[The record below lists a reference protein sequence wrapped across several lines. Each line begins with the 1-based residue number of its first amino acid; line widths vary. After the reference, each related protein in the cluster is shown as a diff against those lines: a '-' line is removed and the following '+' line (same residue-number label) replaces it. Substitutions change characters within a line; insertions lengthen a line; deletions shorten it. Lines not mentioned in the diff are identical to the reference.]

1 MGLFDWLRK
10 LETPAAVDLVSP
22 QLVRDATEFLIRQ
35 TDPKLAL
42 CARPH
47 ERLAPCVES
56 TIRHIIASVKQM
68 PAPCDASPEHWHASP
83 ELAAFFVSADELATA
98 FSRSEALQALFE
110 QNPVLDEAYAVLGT
124 TLIERKGLGMAMEGE
139 MLRRDVVQTSVSFSN
154 PRVHIVAPDIE
165 GLGRTVAWRMFEE
178 IAMVALERIDAL
190 REERKSLAD
199 DRTLLQ
205 TRLQMLH
212 GHGTGFDVH
221 EGGHD
226 GESLKALLEEN
237 TRALAASGAGA
248 DALEHELEVVRG
260 VLEQSESLVSI
271 TPRVMRLTPMNLLV
285 EGESS
290 EPLRE
295 IRFAC
300 ARAERI
306 RPVTRAALQVRFPRS
321 AMRKVTMSFAE
332 ASRLPI

>member
-10 LETPAAVDLVSP
+10 QEGPAPAETVSP
-22 QLVRDATEFLIRQ
+22 QLVRDATDFLIRQ

-42 CARPH
+42 CSRYD
-47 ERLAPCVES
+47 ERLAPGVGA

-68 PAPCDASPEHWHASP
+68 PTPCDASPDHWHGTP
-83 ELAAFFVSADELATA
+83 ELAAFFVSPDELVNA
-98 FSRSEALQALFE
+98 FSRSEPLQALFE
-110 QNPVLDEAYAVLGT
+110 QNPTLDAAYAVLGT

-139 MLRRDVVQTSVSFSN
+139 ILRRDVVQTSVSFSN
-154 PRVHIVAPDIE
+154 PRVHIVAPDAE

-178 IAMVALERIDAL
+178 LAMVALERIDAL
-190 REERKSLAD
+190 RDERKSLSD
-199 DRTLLQ
+199 DRALLQ

-221 EGGHD
+221 DGGKD
-226 GESLKALLEEN
+226 GEALKALLEEN
-237 TRALAASGAGA
+237 TRALAASGAGV

-260 VLEQSESLVSI
+260 VLESAESLVSI
-271 TPRVMRLTPMNLLV
+271 TTRTMRLTAMNLLV
-285 EGESS
+285 EGESN

-295 IRFAC
+295 IRFAY
-300 ARAERI
+300 ARAERL

>member
-10 LETPAAVDLVSP
+10 QETPSAAEVVSP
-22 QLVRDATEFLIRQ
+22 QLVRDATNFLIRQ

-42 CARPH
+42 CSRYE
-47 ERLAPCVES
+47 ERLAPGIEA
-56 TIRHIIASVKQM
+56 TIRHIVTSVRQM
-68 PAPCDASPEHWHASP
+68 PAPCDASPEHWHGTP
-83 ELAAFFVSADELATA
+83 ELAAFFVSPDELVTA
-98 FSRSEALQALFE
+98 FSRSEPLQALFD
-110 QNPVLDEAYAVLGT
+110 QNPALDAAYAVLGT
-124 TLIERKGLGMAMEGE
+124 TLIERKGLGMAMEGDI
-139 MLRRDVVQTSVSFSN
+139 LRRDVVQTSVSFSN
-154 PRVHIVAPDIE
+154 PRVHIVAPDAE

-178 IAMVALERIDAL
+178 LAMVALERIDAL
-190 REERKSLAD
+190 RGERKSLAD
-199 DRTLLQ
+199 DRALLQ

-221 EGGHD
+221 DGGQD
-226 GESLKALLEEN
+226 GEALKALLEEN

-248 DALEHELEVVRG
+248 DALEHELEVVRE
-260 VLEQSESLVSI
+260 VLEHSESLVSV
-271 TPRVMRLTPMNLLV
+271 TTRAMRLTPMNLLV
-285 EGESS
+285 EGESN

-295 IRFAC
+295 IRFAY